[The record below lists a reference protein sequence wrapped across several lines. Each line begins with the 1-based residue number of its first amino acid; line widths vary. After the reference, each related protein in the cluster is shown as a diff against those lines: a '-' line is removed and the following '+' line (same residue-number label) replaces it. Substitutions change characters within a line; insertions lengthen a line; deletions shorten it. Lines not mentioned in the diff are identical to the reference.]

1 MVDDTSYNLVQK
13 IFAFEQ
19 REFQSRKTFSCQ
31 ESLHPFAQSQS
42 KRYLALTS
50 FDRSL
55 SAAKW
60 LRQIVDG
67 RETVAMLS
75 AKHGRSIRYINV
87 TISLAFLAPLLVT
100 AAVEGR
106 IPRGV
111 SVRA

>member
-1 MVDDTSYNLVQK
+1 L
-13 IFAFEQ
+13 
-19 REFQSRKTFSCQ
+19 
-31 ESLHPFAQSQS
+31 L
-42 KRYLALTS
+42 S

-60 LRQIVDG
+60 LRQTVDG
-67 RETVAMLS
+67 RETVTMLS
-75 AKHGRSIRYINV
+75 AKHGRSIQHINI
-87 TISLAFLAPLLVT
+87 TISLAFLTPLLVT